1 MNGLRREHFDKTLF
15 SLLSLDSLLHEVEQT
30 GAVLSQE
37 ATAEMKSSCHCAGE
51 CVEMLPVETGQHQ
64 QDHQDDV

>member
-15 SLLSLDSLLHEVEQT
+15 SLLSLDSLLHEVEQA
-30 GAVLSQE
+30 GAVLSQQ
-37 ATAEMKSSCHCAGE
+37 AAAEVKSYCRHVRPS
-51 CVEMLPVETGQHQ
+51 VRLPVETGQHQ